1 MIFTSVAMRRET
13 RHHEIACNVKREKA
27 MTRMA
32 RATVVII
39 DATSDLQ
46 SPIPTCVSAYKRLV

>member
-13 RHHEIACNVKREKA
+13 RHQEIACNVKREKA

-46 SPIPTCVSAYKRLV
+46 SPIPT